1 MIEENLQ
8 RLKEKIIAQCE
19 TSNRNSNDV
28 KLVAVSKYFGLDA
41 ISEANNLGI
50 TDFGEN
56 KAQEL
61 RDKYQLIGDKV
72 KWHFIGTLQK
82 NKVKYVIKAASLIHS
97 VD

>member
-1 MIEENLQ
+1 MIAENLQ
-8 RLKEKIIAQCE
+8 RLKERIILQCE
-19 TSNRNSNDV
+19 SSSRNINEI

-41 ISEANNLGI
+41 ILEANNLGI

-61 RDKYQLIGDKV
+61 RDKYQLLGDKV

-82 NKVKYVIKAASLIHS
+82 NKVK
-97 VD
+97 